1 MEFGKSQTA
10 VENRAGCRI
19 ICGVP
24 TTLAVKGLMM
34 MMMMMMMVM
43 MMTHVSWTLAP
54 ACAEYETT
62 NLNRSR
68 RGTEEP

>member
-34 MMMMMMMVM
+34 MMMVNLDN
-43 MMTHVSWTLAP
+43 TLCLKLISDLNFKQIGELTTSDYTSVS
-54 ACAEYETT
+54 
-62 NLNRSR
+62 
-68 RGTEEP
+68 